1 MTLHAQT
8 PYIIDLAADE
18 SYKAKVVKDSKSDK
32 WYMIEEWLQALKMMN
47 LYDTM
52 KMLKIYL
59 VPDLVIPNKFKVLE
73 FIKYTGT

>member
-1 MTLHAQT
+1 
-8 PYIIDLAADE
+8 LAADE